1 MDIGRGRTVIVAGAG
16 LAGTLIAILLARRGF
31 CVEVCERRPDLRRTA
46 GSAGRSINLA
56 LSTRGV
62 RALAEAGLADR
73 VLATTLPME
82 SRGLHALDGAF
93 VQQPYGQPGQAIRSV
108 SRRLLNEALLDAA
121 EAEPNV
127 RLHFDCAVT
136 SVDLDDAAG
145 PVVHAETPG
154 GGLRLTATFVIGADG
169 VGSAVRD
176 ALARRPGFLFE
187 ELTLPHG
194 YKELEVR
201 PTADGGFAL
210 RPDCLHIWPRQDY
223 MLIALPNADRTFTCT
238 LFALFTGADSFAEA
252 DPDPRGFF
260 QARFPDALPLLPDL
274 EQQWARHPTSQ
285 LTTIACAP
293 FHDGGRAVVVGD
305 AAHAVVPF
313 YGQGMNAA
321 FESCS
326 LLCRLLDA
334 HDGDAD
340 TALPAFTAARKA
352 DADAIRQL
360 ALDNFVEM
368 RASVA
373 DGRFLLRRRLGR
385 AVEARAGA
393 AFVPLYSMV
402 SFSNLPYALALQL
415 GRAREAWLDAALERL
430 PGHDQPAT
438 VSDAAVSALAD
449 ALAADVLAGRIP
461 DAIRQP
467 QAEVDPDGLG
477 AKA

>member
-1 MDIGRGRTVIVAGAG
+1 MDIGRGRTILIAGAG

-31 CVEVCERRPDLRRTA
+31 RVEVCERRPDLRRTA

-62 RALAEAGLADR
+62 RALAEAGLAER

-82 SRGLHALDGAF
+82 SRGLHGPDGSFA
-93 VQQPYGQPGQAIRSV
+93 QQPYGQPGQAIRSV
-108 SRRLLNEALLDAA
+108 SRRLLNEALLDVA

-127 RLHFDCAVT
+127 RLRFACVVT
-136 SVDLDDAAG
+136 FVDLDAAAG
-145 PVVHAETPG
+145 PVVHATTPEG
-154 GGLRLTATFVIGADG
+154 DVRLEGSFVIGADG
-169 VGSAVRD
+169 VSSAVRD
-176 ALARRPGFLFE
+176 ALARRPGFEFE
-187 ELTLPHG
+187 EMTLPHG

-201 PTADGGFAL
+201 PTERGDFAL
-210 RPDCLHIWPRQDY
+210 RPDCLHIWPRHDY

-238 LFALFTGADSFAEA
+238 LFARFDGADSFAEA
-252 DPDPRGFF
+252 DPDPLAFF

-274 EQQWARHPTSQ
+274 EAQWASHPTSQ

-293 FHDGGRAVVVGD
+293 FHDGGRAVLVGD

-340 TALPAFTAARKA
+340 AALPAFTAARKA
-352 DADAIRQL
+352 DAEAIRQL
-360 ALDNFVEM
+360 ALANFIEM
-368 RASVA
+368 RSSVA

-415 GRAREAWLDAALERL
+415 GRAREAWLDVALERL
-430 PGHDQPAT
+430 PGYEQPAS
-438 VSDAAVSALAD
+438 VSDAAVFALAD
-449 ALAADVLAGRIP
+449 ALAADVLQGRVP
-461 DAIRQP
+461 EAIRQP

-477 AKA
+477 GEA